1 MSAHRQFTGASA
13 HAETALAVSWYS
25 VCNVPLAINPNPP
38 NKAIPIKELD
48 MSNVNYLPPKA
59 LRRLLSDQ
67 CQQSG
72 IDGVD
77 VLLYAVIG
85 EWLCR
90 RYGST
95 EDWSLPEEAVTWL
108 AAESGFKEDQRVKA
122 TYIAQLICDYHAG
135 RKSAHC
141 PIFTITCDCGRQVS
155 RKGQDAHRYPMYR
168 CICGRSCG
176 YHKGDGWPLGLMA
189 DREAR
194 RWRGILH
201 QAYDQLC
208 EQWRIDNKR
217 GYVKLAALLG
227 VPLHQCHFS
236 LVVEVNRAKEIRNI
250 MQEEIDRIQREGQGV
265 GGVSQQLSLV
275 P

>member
-1 MSAHRQFTGASA
+1 
-13 HAETALAVSWYS
+13 
-25 VCNVPLAINPNPP
+25 
-38 NKAIPIKELD
+38 
-48 MSNVNYLPPKA
+48 
-59 LRRLLSDQ
+59 
-67 CQQSG
+67 
-72 IDGVD
+72 
-77 VLLYAVIG
+77 
-85 EWLCR
+85 
-90 RYGST
+90 
-95 EDWSLPEEAVTWL
+95 
-108 AAESGFKEDQRVKA
+108 
-122 TYIAQLICDYHAG
+122 
-135 RKSAHC
+135 
-141 PIFTITCDCGRQVS
+141 
-155 RKGQDAHRYPMYR
+155 
-168 CICGRSCG
+168 
-176 YHKGDGWPLGLMA
+176 MA

-250 MQEEIDRIQREGQGV
+250 MQEEIDRIQSEGQGV